1 MKKAT
6 HTNLKKA
13 VIERTG
19 TKRSKGRTIHKH
31 EAFLEDDVGED
42 IQKVRHVA
50 VVTVGPVGITRNC
63 GDGDFLK
70 ASISI
75 AWPCRPTEKSVRR
88 TYKKVSK
95 MVSQLL
101 EAEFH
106 SLEELTTAEEDQPKK
121 GKH

>member
-1 MKKAT
+1 MTTPHK
-6 HTNLKKA
+6 NLKRA

-50 VVTVGPVGITRNC
+50 MVTVGPVGITRNC

-75 AWPCRPTEKSVRR
+75 SWPCRPNKVAVKR

-106 SLEELTTAEEDQPKK
+106 SLEQLTTADDD
-121 GKH
+121 